1 MTVPIVP
8 KKKEIDDDVPL
19 MDLSTIFK
27 PNDFKLM
34 KRNSII
40 QEIPTFNTKR
50 YDLLHQLN
58 QNLYRNH
65 M

>member
-1 MTVPIVP
+1 MAPPLVP
-8 KKKEIDDDVPL
+8 KKKEIDPNVPL
-19 MDLSTIFK
+19 MDLGTIFK
-27 PNDFKLM
+27 QNDYKLM

-58 QNLYRNH
+58 QSLYRNH
-65 M
+65 L